1 MTANSNLDISYKKK
15 GKCFQ
20 FSKMPKYLSKLSTTH
35 NDQNKSEPNSQKEG
49 HVNDNNYCSN
59 KHSTNAST
67 CAKTRNVTNST
78 TVRCLAYSSF
88 L

>member
-1 MTANSNLDISYKKK
+1 MTANSNLDKSYKKK
-15 GKCFQ
+15 RKCTL

-35 NDQNKSEPNSQKEG
+35 DDLNKLEPNSQKEA
-49 HVNDNNYCSN
+49 VNDYKYCSN

-67 CAKTRNVTNST
+67 CDNTRNVTNST